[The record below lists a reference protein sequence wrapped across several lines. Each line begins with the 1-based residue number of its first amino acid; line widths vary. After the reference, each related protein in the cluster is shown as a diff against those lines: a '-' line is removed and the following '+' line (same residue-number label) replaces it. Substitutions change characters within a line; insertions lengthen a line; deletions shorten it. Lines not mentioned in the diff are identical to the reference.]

1 MTDRQRWIILTDLDG
16 TLLDHHDYSTDA
28 AKPILTYLAQQNI
41 PCIFNTSK
49 TFAEVVQLRRD
60 LNITAPFACENGSAL
75 FIPKKDND
83 PLSSQQDD
91 YNTEILGTSYAEL
104 IKVLHQARQQGFKFR
119 SFNDMPAS
127 EVTAVT
133 GLNEQ
138 DAWLA
143 KQRNAS
149 EPLLWLDEDETGLAT
164 FRNFIESQQLTLIK
178 GGRFYHVMGQAN
190 KASAIE
196 FFRNLY
202 ADHYQIP
209 ADKIGVIAL
218 GDGENDR
225 AMLEQCDQP
234 IVIPPANGE
243 PLKLN
248 NPTAITAKFQGPKGW
263 NNSLLTFFNSLK
275 IDE

>member
-1 MTDRQRWIILTDLDG
+1 MTNYQRWIILTDLDG
-16 TLLDHHDYSTDA
+16 TLLDHHNYSTKA
-28 AKPILTYLAQQNI
+28 AEAALAYLAQQNI

-60 LNITAPFACENGSAL
+60 LTITAPFACENGSAL
-75 FIPKKDND
+75 FIPKKERE
-83 PLSSQQDD
+83 PLSNQQDD
-91 YNTEILGTSYAEL
+91 YNSEILGTPYAEL

-143 KQRNAS
+143 KQRSAS
-149 EPLLWLDEDETGLAT
+149 EPLLWLDDDDQLQA
-164 FRNFIESQQLTLIK
+164 FQQWINSQQLTLLK
-178 GGRFYHVMGQAN
+178 GGRFYHVMGQTD

-196 FFRNLY
+196 FFRNMY
-202 ADHYQIP
+202 ADQYQLSP
-209 ADKIGVIAL
+209 ENIGVIAL

-225 AMLEQCDQP
+225 QMLEQSDQP

-243 PLKLN
+243 PLTLN
-248 NPTAITAKFQGPKGW
+248 NPRTITAEFQGPKGW
-263 NNSLLTFFNSLK
+263 NNSLLTFFDSIKTN
-275 IDE
+275 